1 MKKSYSELV
10 RLSTY
15 EDRLSYLK
23 ENGLVGE
30 DTFGF
35 DRYLNQNL
43 YKSAEWQRARN
54 YVILRDNGC
63 DVGLDDYP
71 IPSKVYVHHINPI
84 TKDDI
89 LNHADCLFDP
99 ENLVCVSHETHN
111 LIHYG
116 CEAPTKREPVMRSRN
131 DTRPWRLSND

>member
-1 MKKSYSELV
+1 MKSYSELV

-71 IPSKVYVHHINPI
+71 ILSQVYVHHINPI
-84 TKDDI
+84 TKEDI
-89 LNHADCLFDP
+89 LNHADSLFDP
-99 ENLVCVSHETHN
+99 ENLICVSHETHN

-116 CEAPTKREPVMRSRN
+116 YEAPTKREPVIRSKN
-131 DTRPWRLSND
+131 DTCPWRSSND

>member
-1 MKKSYSELV
+1 MKSYSELV

-43 YKSAEWQRARN
+43 YKSTEWQRARN

-84 TKDDI
+84 AKEDI

-99 ENLVCVSHETHN
+99 ENLICVSHETHN

-116 CEAPTKREPVMRSRN
+116 CEAPTKREPITRSKN
-131 DTRPWRLSND
+131 DT